1 MKLIYKL
8 GLAWCVA
15 ITVFTT
21 GLWIASWWGGSEG
34 YVMLATNLY
43 HERLIE
49 TILFV
54 AASVIGVIW
63 LFREAGCRNEIEAF
77 IKNKL
82 KKYRGNL
89 KDPGGE

>member
-15 ITVFTT
+15 LTVFTT
-21 GLWIASWWGGSEG
+21 GLWIASWWGGKEG
-34 YVMLATNLY
+34 YVMLATNMF

-54 AASVIGVIW
+54 VASVIGVIW
-63 LFREAGCRNEIEAF
+63 LFREASCRNEIETMVKNGKDK
-77 IKNKL
+77 IKGLL
-82 KKYRGNL
+82 KIRC
-89 KDPGGE
+89 

>member
-63 LFREAGCRNEIEAF
+63 LFREAGCRDEVEYLL
-77 IKNKL
+77 KKWLNKL
-82 KKYRGNL
+82 KFWRIRT
-89 KDPGGE
+89 